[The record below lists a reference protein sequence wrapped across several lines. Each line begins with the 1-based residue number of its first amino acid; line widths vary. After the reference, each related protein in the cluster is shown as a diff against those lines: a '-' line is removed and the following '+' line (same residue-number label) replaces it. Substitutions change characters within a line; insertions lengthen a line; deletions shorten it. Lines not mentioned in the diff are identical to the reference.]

1 MRLGVVRDGAPMDRR
16 QNAIWRAFS
25 AVVLAACASGPAQLY
40 PGLPLERHQVALLQ
54 LENPSGADVFAVDE
68 ERVSGSSWYVAPG
81 RHMIWV
87 RARASGRQFY
97 LRFKVVGYC
106 LMRFEAEPGG
116 TYTLAPEIRK
126 TVTSRAIQVDVG
138 VKLFDQTGKV
148 VAESA
153 PCLGGRPSLH

>member
-1 MRLGVVRDGAPMDRR
+1 MGLGDVREGAPMDRR
-16 QNAIWRAFS
+16 QNAIWRAVS

-54 LENPSGADVFAVDE
+54 LEKPSGANVFAVDE
-68 ERVSGSSWYVAPG
+68 ERVSGNSWYVAPG

-87 RARASGRQFY
+87 RARASGSQFY
-97 LRFKVVGYC
+97 LRFEVVGYC
-106 LMRFEAEPGG
+106 LMWFEAVPGG
-116 TYTLAPEIRK
+116 TYTLAPDVRK
-126 TVTSRAIQVDVG
+126 TVTAAAIQVDVG

-153 PCLGGRPSLH
+153 PCLGGRPSRY